1 VARQDL
7 VVNENTLVSVHCY
20 QGDADLVREF
30 MPQYLHHECP
40 VVVMSPADSPV
51 RIHGM
56 ECRSAGKRGYFGQG
70 SLDRQREHLKLLLT
84 YPFRYF
90 LLNDADSFCLSPEL
104 PAYLYKHENVLWSN
118 EVTEGR
124 PHASPYPKLG
134 VHPPYFLTRATI
146 EKMLTVNVKAHP
158 ITPFIDWYMLAL
170 ACEAGVG
177 HAAFP
182 DGRSF
187 PAWRHGAIPETKE
200 LGHDFHHEE
209 TRGGVDGAKLM
220 SSQVRSSGVIFI
232 HSVKH
237 PHVRDELVEAY
248 RIRRNIT
255 LREPRVQRPP
265 RPNGKTSLLFAF
277 RDTDGT
283 RTRLWDFV
291 RSYYERTWPEA
302 EMVCC
307 SDDGVDPFHK
317 TLALNR
323 AAAKATGDVFVI
335 CDADTLVDTN
345 VLREAVEAVR
355 TSVNQW
361 GHPYNQKTKL
371 NEVATEYVLS
381 QGANWQGPLDLRKFG
396 QMEGFTAFNAAPPLV
411 VSRDAWDLVQG
422 HDERFRGWGQED
434 QAFAQALTVMCG
446 RPFRRSGQALHLKH
460 NRIGVS
466 GNDLWP
472 GQDAEG
478 KRRNIELQEEYRQAM
493 SVDAMRKLVE
503 ERDGGRR
510 LHDRNGDG
518 PQTDGVHA
526 VAVR

>member
-1 VARQDL
+1 M
-7 VVNENTLVSVHCY
+7 NEDTLVSVHCY

-30 MPQYLHHECP
+30 MPQYRHHGCP
-40 VVVMSPADSPV
+40 VVVLSPADSPV
-51 RIHGM
+51 QISGV
-56 ECRSAGKRGYFGQG
+56 ECRSAGKRGYFGQD

-84 YPFRYF
+84 YPQNYF

-104 PAYLYKHENVLWSN
+104 PAYLYRHENVLWSN
-118 EVTEGR
+118 EVREGR

-146 EKMLTVNVKAHP
+146 EQMLTVNVPAHP

-170 ACEAGVG
+170 ACESGVG

-209 TRGGVDGAKLM
+209 TNGGVDGARLM
-220 SSQVRSSGVIFI
+220 SSQVRSSGVIFV

-237 PHVRDELVEAY
+237 AHVRDELVAAFNV
-248 RIRRNIT
+248 RRDIT

-265 RPNGKTSLLFAF
+265 QPNGNTSILVAF

-291 RSYYERTWPEA
+291 RSYLERTWPEA
-302 EMVCC
+302 EIVCC
-307 SDDGVDPFHK
+307 SDDGQDPFHK

-323 AAAKATGDVFVI
+323 AAEKATGDVFVVY
-335 CDADTLVDTN
+335 DADTVVDTQS
-345 VLREAVEAVR
+345 LRETVDAVR
-355 TSVNQW
+355 TSVKPW
-361 GHPYNQKTKL
+361 GQPYTQKIKL
-371 NEVATEYVLS
+371 NEAATEYVLS
-381 QGANWQGPLDLRKFG
+381 KGADWNGPLDLRKFG
-396 QMEGFTAFNAAPPLV
+396 KMEGFTTFNAAPPLV
-411 VSRDAWDLVQG
+411 VSREAWEFVGG

-434 QAFAQALTVMCG
+434 QAFAQSLMVMCG
-446 RPFRRSGQALHLKH
+446 RPFRKPGQALHLLH
-460 NRIGVS
+460 ARIGVS

-472 GQDAEG
+472 GQDVEG
-478 KRRNIELQEEYRQAM
+478 KRRNIELQEQYRQAR
-493 SVDAMRKLVE
+493 SVDAMQKLVE
-503 ERDGGRR
+503 ERYDGRR
-510 LHDRNGDG
+510 LHDRDGDG
-518 PQTDGVHA
+518 QASRRVHSVGV
-526 VAVR
+526 R